1 MKYRPP
7 RTLPLLI
14 AMVVVLGVALFVAFG
29 LNFGGFGMAHFLGG
43 LIIAV
48 VAGAFGL
55 LRGRR

>member
-7 RTLPLLI
+7 RTPGLLLAMI
-14 AMVVVLGVALFVAFG
+14 ALLGFALFVAFG
-29 LNFGGFGMAHFLGG
+29 LGFGGFGMAHFLAG

-48 VAGAFGL
+48 VGGAFGL